1 MKIHPHN
8 GTVLCKMTNQKEHL
22 AKEQG
27 IVYNKEELPIY
38 EIVELG
44 ELDSK
49 YDFKVGDKIVSNS
62 EPTRLKVSEDETFWL
77 IKQEYIA
84 GKVM

>member
-1 MKIHPHN
+1 MKLHPHN
-8 GTVLCKMTNQKEHL
+8 GTVLCKLLNKKEHL
-22 AKEQG
+22 AKEHG

-38 EIVELG
+38 EIVEFG